1 MSSPR
6 PMSRPAFRHLPIKSK
21 VIAMNMVTAGVAL
34 LLACGAFA
42 LYEVY
47 AYRQSVTREMTTL
60 AQMLADSSGPA
71 LAFDDRKAA
80 SETLGVLRHESRI
93 VAACLLTRSGSVFA
107 RYLSPGEQCPA
118 PASVAEGASFEA
130 AHLVLRL
137 PIVMA
142 GEKVGTVILKNDLKE
157 MYRRLERYAG
167 IALVVLLAASLAAL
181 AISTVLQKLISEP
194 LLALAQVAGS
204 VSARQDYSV
213 RAVKSSEDEI
223 GLLVDRFN
231 EMLAQIQDRDRA
243 LGQAQDEL
251 EDRVEQRTHELQAE
265 VQERRR
271 IEENLRAAKQAAEQ
285 SNRAKSA
292 FLANMSH
299 ELRTPLNAIIGYSEM
314 LEEDAQSTGDV
325 SAATDLRRIRSSGK
339 HLLALIQDILDLSKI
354 EAGKMTLHLER
365 VPVSLLVTEAR
376 ETAEPLARK
385 NRNRLEI
392 RYEDRG
398 DVILAD
404 PVKFRQSLFNLL
416 SNACKFTEDGVVTLE
431 VQREADQVYWHVRDT
446 GIGIDAEQQHRLF
459 QSFSQ
464 VDSSATRK
472 YGGTGLGL
480 AISQRLCQM
489 MDGEISLESAPGQ
502 GSTFTIRIPRD
513 GLREPAPDR
522 REVPACR

>member
-1 MSSPR
+1 MSPVR
-6 PMSRPAFRHLPIKSK
+6 PFSRPAFRHLPIKGK

-42 LYEVY
+42 LYEAY

-60 AQMLADSSGPA
+60 AQMLSDSSGPA

-80 SETLGVLRHESRI
+80 EETLGVLRHESRI
-93 VAACLLTRSGSVFA
+93 VAACLFTRTGAVFA
-107 RYLSPGEQCPA
+107 QYLSPGEQCPA
-118 PASVAEGASFEA
+118 RASVAPGASFQST
-130 AHLVLRL
+130 HLLLRQ

-142 GEKVGTVILKNDLKE
+142 GETVGTVILKNDLKE

-194 LLALAQVAGS
+194 VLALAHVAGS
-204 VSARQDYSV
+204 VSAREDYSL

-223 GLLVDRFN
+223 GVLVDRFN

-243 LGQAQDEL
+243 LQQAQDEL

-314 LEEDAQSTGDV
+314 LEEDAQSSGDT

-354 EAGKMTLHLER
+354 EAGKMTLHIER
-365 VPVSLLVTEAR
+365 VPVSALVMEAR
-376 ETAEPLARK
+376 ETAEPLAKK
-385 NRNRLEI
+385 NRNRFEVL
-392 RYEDRG
+392 YEDRG
-398 DVILAD
+398 DTIQAD

-416 SNACKFTEDGVVTLE
+416 SNACKFTEGGVVTLE
-431 VQREADQVYWHVRDT
+431 LERQSDQLLWHVRDT
-446 GIGIDAEQQHRLF
+446 GIGIDAEQQDRLF

-480 AISQRLCQM
+480 AISQRLCQL
-489 MDGEISLESAPGQ
+489 MDGEITLESTPGK
-502 GSTFTIRIPRD
+502 GSTFTIRMPLDRS
-513 GLREPAPDR
+513 RE
-522 REVPACR
+522 EVPVCR